1 MKVLITGKNGQ
12 LGSELQRS
20 CPDNIEIQC
29 FDSQTLDITDIA
41 IVNEILIAFSPDIV
55 INAAA
60 YTAVD
65 KAESDIEAAYSV
77 NKTGASNLASA
88 CKAINAKLIHIS
100 TDFVFDGAKTTPYV
114 STDVTNPLGV
124 YGASKLAGEQAVSLI
139 LGEQAII
146 VRTAWVYSQFGNN
159 FVKTMLRLMAEKDQ
173 LGIVYDQ
180 VGTPT
185 WAAGLA
191 NMLWA
196 LVQKS
201 SDKVEETRDKIQ
213 VTSDKVEDARY
224 KRQDSS
230 DKVGAESK
238 TLNQTTILN
247 WTDAGVASWY
257 DFAVAIQEL
266 AIEQGLLNKAIPI
279 SAIPASSYPTPAK
292 RPAFSIIDK
301 TEAEQLTGVKTVHWR
316 TQLKSMLA
324 EVKAEKVKV
333 ESDK

>member
-213 VTSDKVEDARY
+213 VTSDKVEEARD

-301 TEAEQLTGVKTVHWR
+301 TEAEQLTGV
-316 TQLKSMLA
+316 
-324 EVKAEKVKV
+324 
-333 ESDK
+333 

>member
-12 LGSELQRS
+12 LGSELQNS
-20 CPDNIEIQC
+20 CPADIEVDF
-29 FDSQTLDITDIA
+29 FDSQSLDITDIA
-41 IVNEILIAFSPDIV
+41 KVNEVLIAFSPDIV
-55 INAAA
+55 INTAA

-65 KAESDIEAAYSV
+65 KAESDINAAYAV
-77 NKTGASNLASA
+77 NETGASNLATV

-100 TDFVFDGAKTTPYV
+100 TDFVFDGTKATPYI
-114 STDVTNPLGV
+114 SSDATNPLSV
-124 YGASKLAGEQAVSLI
+124 YGASKLAGEQAISSI
-139 LGEQAII
+139 LGLQATI

-159 FVKTMLRLMAEKDQ
+159 FVKTMLRLMAEKEQ

-191 NMLWA
+191 KMLWA
-196 LVQKS
+196 LIEHERQGGRENGQGTS
-201 SDKVEETRDKIQ
+201 EKVD
-213 VTSDKVEDARY
+213 
-224 KRQDSS
+224 
-230 DKVGAESK
+230 AESQNLK
-238 TLNQTTILN
+238 QATILN

-301 TEAEQLTGVKTVHWR
+301 SEAEFVSGVTTQHWR
-316 TQLKSMLA
+316 KQLSAMLNQLKIA
-324 EVKAEKVKV
+324 K
-333 ESDK
+333 